1 MTNENEQQAAVLKV
15 GISNYVGTA
24 TLAVLAGGVAL
35 FTYIQQNFKVSSV
48 FYVFTA
54 AAAVLLITSFFVGG
68 RGAAKTANEL
78 ARGTWKAGTK
88 IEAFNWQ
95 AILTL
100 LGTVALIVA
109 TAVGTS
115 SHRPTTTT
123 RQNPCA
129 ALLSH
134 QLARP
139 HPHLGQLRREL
150 AVCEAVATAVGAS
163 SHGPTT
169 TRQDPCAA
177 LLSHQLARPH
187 PHLGQLRQELAV
199 CEAVRS

>member
-1 MTNENEQQAAVLKV
+1 MQAAILKV

-35 FTYIQQNFKVSSV
+35 FTYIQQNFKVSGV
-48 FYVFTA
+48 FYGFTA
-54 AAAVLLITSFFVGG
+54 AAGVLLIASFFVGG
-68 RGAAKTANEL
+68 RGSAKTANEL
-78 ARGTWKAGTK
+78 AKGTWKEDTK

-100 LGTVALIVA
+100 LGTLALVVA

-115 SHRPTTTT
+115 SHRPTTGD
-123 RQNPCA
+123 PCV

-134 QLARP
+134 
-139 HPHLGQLRREL
+139 E
-150 AVCEAVATAVGAS
+150 
-163 SHGPTT
+163 
-169 TRQDPCAA
+169 
-177 LLSHQLARPH
+177 LARPH
-187 PHLGQLRQELAV
+187 PHLGQLRQELTL